1 MSHSQQDD
9 QQALEQYLEAKAK
22 EEKECQ
28 QQQEAEP
35 LSEYEACVLRESARV
50 KELMAEAQRKGKELS
65 EDK

>member
-50 KELMAEAQRKGKELS
+50 KELMAEAQKNTNEHS
-65 EDK
+65 EDE

>member
-28 QQQEAEP
+28 QQQDAES

-50 KELMAEAQRKGKELS
+50 RELMAEAQRKGRELS